1 MNVSITKDRE
11 KFERGIVA
19 VRKIREERR
28 IRIKSNQI
36 ERNCRI
42 CYEEEGDLF
51 SPCVCVGSHGLVH
64 RACLDKWRLRFSSN
78 HQRRVFCE
86 ICMCEYNYQLN
97 SPREP
102 RGETGM
108 PSSSFITLSVMIVV
122 LATINITS
130 IFLITVTVGTYRV
143 LFYNIPRVTAIVTA
157 HINAISLPV
166 ASRIIRN
173 SRASHALRY
182 AGDTRLW
189 LAFGSVLIGL
199 TWFFDTFNYIGT
211 YAVYGVSMVLNIG
224 YIAGFFAGLD

>member
-11 KFERGIVA
+11 KLERGIAA
-19 VRKIREERR
+19 VRKIREDRR
-28 IRIKSNQI
+28 IRIKCNKI

-78 HQRRVFCE
+78 HSRRIFCE

-102 RGETGM
+102 HDEVRA

-122 LATINITS
+122 MTTINITS
-130 IFLITVTVGTYRV
+130 IFLITVTVGAYRV
-143 LFYNIPRVTAIVTA
+143 LFYNIPRITTIVVA
-157 HINAISLPV
+157 HINSISLPV
-166 ASRIIRN
+166 ASRVIRN

-182 AGDTRLW
+182 GGDTRLW

-211 YAVYGVSMVLNIG
+211 YAVYGVSMVLNVG
-224 YIAGFFAGLD
+224 YISGFFLGLD